1 MQRCDNDFQQM
12 SENRGFNGGLI
23 DLRVLRRGS
32 QREKK
37 SLQKKKKK
45 KKKKK
50 IKLDDNRKEVDVFTN
65 WMKYW
70 KIGFITRDKRTV
82 QFLIGS

>member
-23 DLRVLRRGS
+23 DLRVLRGRVS
-32 QREKK
+32 TREEK
-37 SLQKKKKK
+37 LAKK

>member
-1 MQRCDNDFQQM
+1 MIDTVQRCDNDFQQM

-45 KKKKK
+45 ENKTGRQQEGSRCFYE
-50 IKLDDNRKEVDVFTN
+50 LDEILEDRVYYT
-65 WMKYW
+65 
-70 KIGFITRDKRTV
+70 G
-82 QFLIGS
+82 

>member
-23 DLRVLRRGS
+23 DLRVLRRAS

-45 KKKKK
+45 ENKTGRQQEGSRCFYE
-50 IKLDDNRKEVDVFTN
+50 LDEILEDRVYYT
-65 WMKYW
+65 
-70 KIGFITRDKRTV
+70 G
-82 QFLIGS
+82 